1 MFDPLPDDLAVA
13 LAHAAPRLGAFGA
26 VRYCREVESTND
38 VALSLAAASAPE
50 GTSIL
55 ADVQRRGRGRRG
67 HEWYSPAGAGL
78 YLSVITRPEMSQGAP
93 LLTLGAGVAMAA
105 AVAAVS
111 GLPVE
116 LKWPNDLVIG
126 RPWRKLGG
134 VLAET
139 VSVGTKIDAV
149 VVGMGLNVRHVPM
162 PADLRFQATSLEAE
176 LGRFAVDRTLLTVEL
191 LVQLRLVMEQL
202 HAGGREAIIARWRG
216 FAKRGLGGSVRWR
229 DIRGEHRGVARDI
242 DEAGALIVATPAGD
256 ERIVAGEV
264 TWEAVPGE

>member
-1 MFDPLPDDLAVA
+1 MFDPLPHDLAVA
-13 LAHAAPRLGAFGA
+13 LVDAMPRLGAFGA

-38 VALSLAAASAPE
+38 VALSLSVGGAPE
-50 GTSIL
+50 GTSVL
-55 ADVQRRGRGRRG
+55 ADVQHRGRGRRG
-67 HEWYSPAGAGL
+67 HGWYSPSDAGL

-93 LLTLGAGVAMAA
+93 LLTLGAGVAMAD

-139 VSVGTKIDAV
+139 VSVGAKIDAV
-149 VVGMGLNVRHVPM
+149 VVGMGLNVRQVPV
-162 PADLRFQATSLEAE
+162 PADLRGRATSLEAE

-191 LVQLRLVMEQL
+191 LVQFRLMMEEL
-202 HAGGREAIIARWRG
+202 HAGGRQAIIARWRG
-216 FAKRGLGGSVRWR
+216 FARRGLGGAVRWS
-229 DIRGEHRGVARDI
+229 DARGEHRGTARDI
-242 DEAGALIVATPAGD
+242 DAEGALLVSTPWGV
-256 ERIVAGEV
+256 ERVIAGEV